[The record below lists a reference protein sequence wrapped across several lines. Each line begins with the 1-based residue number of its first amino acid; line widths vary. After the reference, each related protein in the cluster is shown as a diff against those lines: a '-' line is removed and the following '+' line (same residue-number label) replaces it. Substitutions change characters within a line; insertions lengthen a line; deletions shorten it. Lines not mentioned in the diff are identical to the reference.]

1 MTDGAD
7 ETKLLYIWQFDL
19 IFKHLGSIFPLSPP
33 TISPL
38 DCTDHSAYTT
48 LNGGGGWGDKGIR
61 ELMLDSNKIE

>member
-7 ETKLLYIWQFDL
+7 ETKLHTFVWQFDL

-48 LNGGGGWGDKGIR
+48 LNGGGGGGGTR
-61 ELMLDSNKIE
+61 VSEN